1 MEMKV
6 TYSEDRKSAFFDG
19 YKFRRDAKTGYY
31 LANKVTYNGKRE
43 RLHVYVW
50 RYFNGPVPEGY
61 HVHHK
66 DENKDHND
74 LENLACIPKFDH
86 SSLHGKEYAEL
97 HHEEVIK
104 KLKEKAIP
112 KASEWHK
119 SETEREW
126 HRKQWIVSIGSQK
139 PIEHI
144 CQYCGKKY
152 MAIEKRTNRFCSN
165 NCKSAARKKSGVDDE
180 TRKCEVCGKEF
191 IANKYSTKRFCSS
204 GCRIE
209 FRKDRINKTS
219 GERAGLQ
226 YGS

>member
-6 TYSEDRKSAFFDG
+6 TYSEDRKTAFFDG

-31 LANKVTYNGKRE
+31 LANKATYNGKRE

-74 LENLACIPKFDH
+74 LENLACIPEFEH
-86 SSLHGKEYAEL
+86 ISLHGKEYAEL
-97 HHEEVIK
+97 NREEVIK
-104 KLKEKAIP
+104 NLKEKAIP

-119 SETEREW
+119 SETGREW
-126 HRKQWIVSIGSQK
+126 HRKNWNVSIGSMK
-139 PIEHI
+139 PTEHV
-144 CQYCGKKY
+144 CQYCGEKY
-152 MAIEKRTNRFCSN
+152 MSIEHGNNRFCSN
-165 NCKSAARKKSGVDDE
+165 NCKSAARRKSGVDDE
-180 TRKCEVCGKEF
+180 TRICAYCGKEF
-191 IANKYSTKRFCSS
+191 RANKYTTKKFCSAV
-204 GCRIE
+204 CRIE

-219 GERAGLQ
+219 GKRAGLQ